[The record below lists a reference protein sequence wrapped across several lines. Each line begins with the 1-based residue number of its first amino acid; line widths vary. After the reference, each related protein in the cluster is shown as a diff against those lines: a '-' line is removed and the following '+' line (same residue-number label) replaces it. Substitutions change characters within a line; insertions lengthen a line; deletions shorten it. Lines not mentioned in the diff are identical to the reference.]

1 MTEHALDTNSPA
13 TSAEEP
19 EKKETLGSFLW
30 FVAKLV
36 IAVLIF
42 RSFIFSPFTIPSES
56 MLPNLRNGDYLVAA
70 KWPYGFSKL
79 SLPGQPALF
88 EGRIF
93 ASLPERGDVVI
104 FKHPVTGADYVKR
117 VIGLPGDTV
126 AMEDGVVVLN
136 GAALAREDAGHA
148 DIAMGPNTACRSD
161 GGVVVDGG
169 TVCRYRQFRETLPSG
184 ESYMTVDFGAVGARF
199 LTDGDGGLSLDAS
212 GAPLRIDPDN
222 IAPVVVPEG
231 KLFVMGDNRDN
242 SLDSR
247 FPAVRDGGDGLV
259 DADLL
264 VGRASRVLWS
274 TDGSA
279 EWLLPWTWFTAAR
292 WDRIGSDL

>member
-19 EKKETLGSFLW
+19 EKKDTLGSFLW

-184 ESYMTVDFGAVGARF
+184 ESYMTIDFGAVGARF
-199 LTDGDGGLSLDAS
+199 LTDGNGGLSLDAS

-247 FPAVRDGGDGLV
+247 FPAVRDGGVGLV

>member
-136 GAALAREDAGHA
+136 GEPLQREDAGHA

-199 LTDGDGGLSLDAS
+199 LTDGNGGLSLDAS

-247 FPAVRDGGDGLV
+247 FPAVRDGGVGLV

>member
-1 MTEHALDTNSPA
+1 MTEQTLDTNSPA

-184 ESYMTVDFGAVGARF
+184 ESYMTIDFGAVGARF
-199 LTDGDGGLSLDAS
+199 LTDGNGGLSLDAS

-247 FPAVRDGGDGLV
+247 FPAVRDGGVGLV

>member
-136 GAALAREDAGHA
+136 GEPLQREDAGHA

-184 ESYMTVDFGAVGARF
+184 ESYMTIDFGAVGARF
-199 LTDGDGGLSLDAS
+199 LTDGNGGLSLDAS

-222 IAPVVVPEG
+222 IAPVVVSEG

-247 FPAVRDGGDGLV
+247 FPAVRDGGVGLV

>member
-13 TSAEEP
+13 TSTEEP

-247 FPAVRDGGDGLV
+247 FPAVRDGGVGLV

>member
-136 GAALAREDAGHA
+136 GAALAREEAGHA

-247 FPAVRDGGDGLV
+247 FPAVRDGGVGLV

>member
-136 GAALAREDAGHA
+136 GDPLQREDAGHA

-161 GGVVVDGG
+161 GGVVIDGG

-184 ESYMTVDFGAVGARF
+184 ESYMTIDFGAVGARF
-199 LTDGDGGLSLDAS
+199 LTDGNGGLSLDAS

-247 FPAVRDGGDGLV
+247 FPAVRDGGVGLV

>member
-126 AMEDGVVVLN
+126 AMEDGVVVFN
-136 GAALAREDAGHA
+136 GEPLQREDAGHA

-161 GGVVVDGG
+161 GGVVVEGG

-184 ESYMTVDFGAVGARF
+184 ESYMTIDFGAVGARF
-199 LTDGDGGLSLDAS
+199 LTDGNGGLSLDAS

-247 FPAVRDGGDGLV
+247 FPAVRDGGVGLV

>member
-136 GAALAREDAGHA
+136 GEPLQREDAGHA

-247 FPAVRDGGDGLV
+247 FPAVRDGGVGLV

>member
-117 VIGLPGDTV
+117 VVGLPGDTV

-247 FPAVRDGGDGLV
+247 FPAVRDGGVGLV

>member
-1 MTEHALDTNSPA
+1 MTEQTLDTDSSSKDIEDAP
-13 TSAEEP
+13 
-19 EKKETLGSFLW
+19 KKETLGSFLW

-56 MLPNLRNGDYLVAA
+56 MLPGLRNGDYLVAA
-70 KWPYGFSKL
+70 KWPYGYSRY
-79 SLPGQPALF
+79 SLPADLPLF

-93 ASLPERGDVVI
+93 AKLPERGDVTI
-104 FKHPVTGADYVKR
+104 FKHPVSGVDYVKR

-126 AMEDGVVVLN
+126 AVRDGVVILN
-136 GAALAREDAGHA
+136 GEALPKEEAGYA
-148 DIAMGPNTACRSD
+148 DIPMSENTGCRSD
-161 GGVVVDGG
+161 GGVVVDG
-169 TVCRYRQFRETLPSG
+169 TLCRYRQFRETLPSG
-184 ESYMTVDFGAVGARF
+184 KSYLTIDFGDVGPRF
-199 LTDGDGGLSLDAS
+199 LTDGTGALSMDGNGE
-212 GAPLRIDPDN
+212 PIRIDPDN
-222 IAPVVVPEG
+222 TEPVIVPEG
-231 KLFVMGDNRDN
+231 HLFMMGDNRDN

-247 FPAVRDGGDGLV
+247 FPAVPDGGVGFV
-259 DADLL
+259 DANLL

-292 WDRIGSDL
+292 WNRVGSDI

>member
-136 GAALAREDAGHA
+136 GEPLQREDAGHA

-161 GGVVVDGG
+161 GGVVIDGG

-184 ESYMTVDFGAVGARF
+184 ESYMTIDFGAVGARF
-199 LTDGDGGLSLDAS
+199 LTDGNGSLSLDAS

-247 FPAVRDGGDGLV
+247 FPAVRDGGVGLV

>member
-161 GGVVVDGG
+161 GGVVVEGG

-184 ESYMTVDFGAVGARF
+184 ESYMTIDFGAVGARF
-199 LTDGDGGLSLDAS
+199 LTDGNGGLSLDAS

-247 FPAVRDGGDGLV
+247 FPAVRDGGVGLV

>member
-1 MTEHALDTNSPA
+1 MTEQTLDTDRPDTA
-13 TSAEEP
+13 AAKPEE
-19 EKKETLGSFLW
+19 KETLGSFLW

-36 IAVLIF
+36 LAVLIF

-70 KWPYGFSKL
+70 KWPYGFSRL
-79 SLPGQPALF
+79 SLPGEPDLF

-93 ASLPERGDVVI
+93 ASLPERGDVAI

-126 AMEDGVVVLN
+126 AVRGGVVILN
-136 GAALAREDAGHA
+136 GEPLAKEAAGYA

-161 GGVVVDGG
+161 GGVVIDG
-169 TVCRYRQFRETLPSG
+169 TTCRYRQFRETLPSG
-184 ESYMTVDFGAVGARF
+184 ESYMTVDFGAVGVRF
-199 LTDGDGGLSLDAS
+199 LTDGAGGIATNAR
-212 GAPLRIDPDN
+212 GTPLRIDPDN
-222 IAPVVVPEG
+222 IDPVVVPQG
-231 KLFVMGDNRDN
+231 QLFVMGDNRDN

-247 FPAVRDGGDGLV
+247 FPAVPDGGVGLV
-259 DADLL
+259 GADLL

-279 EWLLPWTWFTAAR
+279 EWIKPWTWFTAAR
-292 WDRIGSDL
+292 WDRIGSDI

>member
-13 TSAEEP
+13 TSAEGP

-161 GGVVVDGG
+161 GGVVVEGG

-247 FPAVRDGGDGLV
+247 FPAVRDGGVGLV

>member
-161 GGVVVDGG
+161 GGVVVEGG

-247 FPAVRDGGDGLV
+247 FPAVRDGGVGLV

>member
-104 FKHPVTGADYVKR
+104 FKHPVTGADYIKR

-136 GAALAREDAGHA
+136 GAALAREEAGHV

-161 GGVVVDGG
+161 GGVVVEGG

-247 FPAVRDGGDGLV
+247 FPAVRDGGVGLV

>member
-126 AMEDGVVVLN
+126 AMEDGLVVLN
-136 GAALAREDAGHA
+136 GEALAREDAGHA

-161 GGVVVDGG
+161 GGVVVEGG

-184 ESYMTVDFGAVGARF
+184 ESYMTIDFGAVGARF
-199 LTDGDGGLSLDAS
+199 LTDGNGGLSLDAS

-247 FPAVRDGGDGLV
+247 FPAVRDGGVGLV

>member
-1 MTEHALDTNSPA
+1 MTEQALDTNSPDAA
-13 TSAEEP
+13 TEKP
-19 EKKETLGSFLW
+19 EQKETLGSFLW

-70 KWPYGFSKL
+70 KWPYGYSKL
-79 SLPGQPALF
+79 SLPGQVPLW
-88 EGRIF
+88 EGRIL
-93 ASLPERGDVVI
+93 ADLPEHGDVAI
-104 FKHPVTGADYVKR
+104 FKHPVTGTDYVKR

-126 AMEDGVVVLN
+126 AVRNGVVILN
-136 GAALAREDAGHA
+136 GEPLPKEAAGYA
-148 DIAMGPNTACRSD
+148 DIPMSANTSCRRD
-161 GGVVVDGG
+161 GGVVVDG
-169 TVCRYRQFRETLPSG
+169 TTCRYRQFRETLPSG
-184 ESYMTVDFGAVGARF
+184 KSYMTVDFGPVGPRL
-199 LTDGDGGLSLDAS
+199 LTDGMGGIATDSRGVPIRVD
-212 GAPLRIDPDN
+212 PDDIDP
-222 IAPVVVPEG
+222 IVVPAG
-231 KLFVMGDNRDN
+231 QLFVMGDNRDN

-247 FPAVRDGGDGLV
+247 FPAVPDGGVGLV

-279 EWLLPWTWFTAAR
+279 QWLLPWTWFTAAR
-292 WDRIGSDL
+292 WDRIGSDI

>member
-1 MTEHALDTNSPA
+1 MTEQALDTNSPD
-13 TSAEEP
+13 SAMAEP

-70 KWPYGFSKL
+70 KWPYGFSRY
-79 SLPGQPALF
+79 SLPGSPALF
-88 EGRIF
+88 EGRVL
-93 ASLPERGDVVI
+93 AHLPERGDVAI

-126 AMEDGVVVLN
+126 AVEDGVVILN
-136 GAALAREDAGHA
+136 GEALQREDAGSI
-148 DIAMGPNTACRSD
+148 DIPMSANTGCRRD
-161 GGVVVDGG
+161 GGAVIDGDR
-169 TVCRYRQFRETLPSG
+169 CRYHQFRETLPSG
-184 ESYMTVDFGAVGARF
+184 KSYMTLDFGTVGPRF
-199 LTDGDGGLSLDAS
+199 LTDGSGGIALDRN
-212 GAPLRIDPDN
+212 GLPLRIDPDN
-222 IAPVVVPEG
+222 TAPVVVPEG
-231 KLFVMGDNRDN
+231 KLFMMGDNRDN

-247 FPAVRDGGDGLV
+247 YPAVPDGGVGLV

-264 VGRASRVLWS
+264 IGRASRVLWS
-274 TDGSA
+274 SDGSV
-279 EWLLPWTWFTAAR
+279 EWIKPWTWFTAAR
-292 WDRIGSDL
+292 WDRIGSDI

>member
-136 GAALAREDAGHA
+136 GEALAREDAGHA

-161 GGVVVDGG
+161 GGVVVNGG

-184 ESYMTVDFGAVGARF
+184 ESYMTIDFGAVGARF
-199 LTDGDGGLSLDAS
+199 LTDGNGGLSLDAS

-247 FPAVRDGGDGLV
+247 FPAVRDGGVGLV

>member
-136 GAALAREDAGHA
+136 GEALAREDAGHA

-161 GGVVVDGG
+161 GGVVVNGG

-184 ESYMTVDFGAVGARF
+184 ESYMTIDFGAVGARF
-199 LTDGDGGLSLDAS
+199 LTDGNGGLSLDAS

-247 FPAVRDGGDGLV
+247 FPAVRDGGVGLV

-292 WDRIGSDL
+292 WDRIGADI

>member
-184 ESYMTVDFGAVGARF
+184 ESYMTIDFGAVGARF
-199 LTDGDGGLSLDAS
+199 LTDGNGGLSLDAS

-247 FPAVRDGGDGLV
+247 FPAVRDGGVGLV
-259 DADLL
+259 DTDLL

>member
-56 MLPNLRNGDYLVAA
+56 MLPNLRKGDYLVAA

-184 ESYMTVDFGAVGARF
+184 ESYMTIDFGAVGARF
-199 LTDGDGGLSLDAS
+199 LTDGNGGLSLDAS

-247 FPAVRDGGDGLV
+247 FPAVRDGGVGLV

>member
-1 MTEHALDTNSPA
+1 MTDPTLDTNASSDASTKPQ
-13 TSAEEP
+13 
-19 EKKETLGSFLW
+19 EKESLGSFLW

-56 MLPNLRNGDYLVAA
+56 MLPGLRNGDYLVAA
-70 KWPYGFSKL
+70 KWPYGYSRY
-79 SLPGQPALF
+79 SLPADLPLF

-93 ASLPERGDVVI
+93 AKLPERGDVAI
-104 FKHPVTGADYVKR
+104 FKHPVSGVDYVKR

-126 AMEDGVVVLN
+126 VVQDGVVILN
-136 GAALAREDAGHA
+136 GETLPKEEAGYA
-148 DIAMGPNTACRSD
+148 DIPMSENTGCRSD
-161 GGVVVDGG
+161 GGVVVDG
-169 TVCRYRQFRETLPSG
+169 TLCRYRQFRETLPSG
-184 ESYMTVDFGAVGARF
+184 KSYLTIDFGDVGPRF
-199 LTDGDGGLSLDAS
+199 LTDGTGALSMDGNGE
-212 GAPLRIDPDN
+212 PIRIDPDN
-222 IAPVVVPEG
+222 TEPVIVPEG
-231 KLFVMGDNRDN
+231 HLFMMGDNRDN

-247 FPAVRDGGDGLV
+247 FPAVPDGGVGFV
-259 DADLL
+259 DANLL

-292 WDRIGSDL
+292 WNRIGSDI